1 MKIKTILTEADA
13 SKVGRKY
20 QHIEDL
26 VLSHGSHGGLHAIQ
40 RLRNMAEQ
48 GGTIELKWDGM
59 PVVYWGRD
67 EAGNFS
73 MIPKNAWAYLKS
85 GKTQT
90 SSGAPTVMRNPNDV
104 KSFVLG
110 TGSGDPKA
118 REVFAKQFASLWP
131 YFEQISPKQG
141 YIEGGLLFYPGTKP
155 DGVSAMPIYTKETN
169 TYDFTPNI
177 TTFHVPA
184 DSELG
189 KRIAKAKVM
198 VAATGYFPTLGSSD
212 EQRYPDA
219 ASLSTPDVIV
229 QGTTY
234 VQDPVKVDQKG
245 LDRLEAF
252 IKTNAKK
259 IDDYLAPKPGMS
271 NPGRELYSY
280 LNKHLR
286 TEGLVND
293 FPDWAKSNLSAKKA
307 ETLLSDK
314 EGLKT
319 TLGAI
324 EALGIHK
331 KLLIDELSKGLHG
344 GIKQTKPEGY
354 AQAHPGAKFDYD
366 IPGQFIKTIDQK
378 NWSPKESVL
387 NTGTAITEAQ
397 QGKSAVVGWGRGMGH
412 TGHDALVIAVL
423 HQAIK
428 TNATPFFIISRSF
441 GKDDP
446 IPPEMKLELYRKKF
460 PKYADMFQLKTNLND
475 ELAALAS
482 NGYTDVTLVV
492 GADQKEAFGYLTRPD
507 KSGTE
512 PYKKFGLDSLTIMS
526 RQDTKAPGSDTES
539 PDYHEG
545 PRATPMRE
553 ILMNPNAT
561 KEEQFAVWR
570 QAISPKISDE
580 EVLHMMRVA
589 KENLTQFHAPKPK
602 GRKLKEFIQRIQPL
616 IVSESISVDEKIP
629 LIRMFNQASK
639 QLSEAAVKPKYDKDK
654 IYELFINH
662 LDSGPFDGG
671 CLTAAEVIKNR
682 IGGNIVVLVD
692 KNNIAQH
699 AVVEKNGVY
708 HDFDGPASS
717 LKAIISRFNKNEMAN
732 ATGARKLK
740 AGDLPNAK
748 LDKALAKDIATI
760 YPYEELF
767 ASRINEGDMKPTHV
781 TGKEKPGAV
790 EMLEKALL
798 KAKERGIKLDY
809 DKIDKMM
816 QVVCKEYHLTGDKLH
831 NDFVKKHHMIPDNW
845 IKKQKINETTF
856 DWSDYNYIEDMDTRL
871 RITEAF
877 FTRNTVL
884 TEANDPEIDSYF
896 KSLVNMSDNVK
907 LNKKCILVP
916 LVLINDHVSPA
927 HAPEVVTLLSKDNGT
942 CTAQRNSGQKETYPL
957 SRSVGNLTTVT
968 LLFNKADSYNK
979 VQTLLAL
986 KFETSLP
993 NIEAIIGMKKNA
1005 QSNTNISQNNDY
1017 LEEK

>member
-1 MKIKTILTEADA
+1 MKILEAIA
-13 SKVGRKY
+13 PKVGRKY

-26 VLSHGSHGGLHAIQ
+26 ILSHGSHGGLHAVQ
-40 RLRNMAEQ
+40 RLHNMAEQ

-67 EAGNFS
+67 EAGNFG

-90 SSGAPTVMRNPNDV
+90 SSGAPTIMRSSDDV
-104 KSFVLG
+104 KAFVLG
-110 TGSGDPKA
+110 TGGGDPKA
-118 REVFAKQFASLWP
+118 REAFAKQFASLWP

-155 DGVSAMPIYTKETN
+155 DGTSAMPVLTKETN

-189 KRIAKAKVM
+189 KKIAKAKVM
-198 VAATGYFPTLGSSD
+198 VAATGYFQTLGSAD
-212 EQRYPDA
+212 EQRFPNA
-219 ASLSTPDVIV
+219 ESLSTPDVIV

-234 VQDPVKVDQKG
+234 VQNPVKIDQAG
-245 LDRLEAF
+245 LKNLENF

-259 IDDYLAPKPGMS
+259 IDDFLAPKPGMN
-271 NPGRELYSY
+271 NPGAELYSY

-286 TEGLVND
+286 TEGLVSD
-293 FPDWAKSNLSAKKA
+293 FPAWAKSNLSTKKA

-314 EGLKT
+314 EGLKA

-324 EALGIHK
+324 ESLGIHK
-331 KLLIDELSKGLHG
+331 QLLIDELSQGLHG

-354 AQAHPGAKFDYD
+354 AQGHPGARFDND
-366 IPGQFIKTIDQK
+366 IPGQFVKTIDQK

-387 NTGTAITEAQ
+387 NKGTAITEAQ

-446 IPPEMKLELYRKKF
+446 IPPEMKLELYKKKF

-482 NGYTDVTLVV
+482 NGYTDVTLIV

-512 PYKKFGLDSLTIMS
+512 PYKKFGLNSLTVMS
-526 RQDTKAPGSDTES
+526 RQDTKAPGSDIES

-553 ILMNPNAT
+553 VLLDPS
-561 KEEQFAVWR
+561 KSEEEQFAVWR
-570 QAISPKISDE
+570 QAISPKLNDK
-580 EVLHMMRVA
+580 EVLHMMNTA
-589 KENLTQFHAPKPK
+589 KENLAQFHTAKPK

-629 LIRMFNQASK
+629 LIRMFNKVSK
-639 QLSEAAVKPKYDKDK
+639 QLKEATKPEFMK
-654 IYELFINH
+654 
-662 LDSGPFDGG
+662 
-671 CLTAAEVIKNR
+671 T
-682 IGGNIVVLVD
+682 GN
-692 KNNIAQH
+692 
-699 AVVEKNGVY
+699 
-708 HDFDGPASS
+708 
-717 LKAIISRFNKNEMAN
+717 
-732 ATGARKLK
+732 
-740 AGDLPNAK
+740 
-748 LDKALAKDIATI
+748 
-760 YPYEELF
+760 
-767 ASRINEGDMKPTHV
+767 MKPFTAS
-781 TGKEKPGAV
+781 GKEVPGAV
-790 EMLEKALL
+790 DMLERALL
-798 KAKERGIKLDY
+798 KAKERGTKLNY
-809 DKIDKMM
+809 DNIDKMM
-816 QVVCKEYHLTGDKLH
+816 QLVSKKHNLTGDKLH
-831 NDFVKKHHMIPDNW
+831 KDFVKKHHMIPDNW
-845 IKKQKINETTF
+845 VKKQEINE
-856 DWSDYNYIEDMDTRL
+856 
-871 RITEAF
+871 
-877 FTRNTVL
+877 
-884 TEANDPEIDSYF
+884 
-896 KSLVNMSDNVK
+896 
-907 LNKKCILVP
+907 
-916 LVLINDHVSPA
+916 
-927 HAPEVVTLLSKDNGT
+927 
-942 CTAQRNSGQKETYPL
+942 
-957 SRSVGNLTTVT
+957 
-968 LLFNKADSYNK
+968 
-979 VQTLLAL
+979 
-986 KFETSLP
+986 
-993 NIEAIIGMKKNA
+993 
-1005 QSNTNISQNNDY
+1005 NISDY